1 MLATR
6 KKDRREPKMS
16 GTSAGKGIG
25 QKEGA
30 QGEAAKESQ
39 GRARR
44 KLLTPEEYADGILR
58 GDRVILAQAITLVES
73 TLPAHMALALGVI
86 EKCLPYTGNSIRIG
100 VTGIPGVGKS
110 TFIDAF
116 GSYLTETEGKRV
128 AVLAVDPTSRLT
140 GGSILADKTR
150 MKRLAARAD
159 AFIRPSPSGTSLG
172 GVARR
177 TREAIL
183 LCEAAGFDAIIVE
196 TVGVGQSETAVRS
209 MVDFFL
215 LLMIAGAGDELQGI
229 KRGIMEMVDAIAI
242 TKADGA
248 NREKAEL
255 ARKEFESAL
264 RLFPPTDTG
273 WTPQVLTCS
282 ALEGRGIKE
291 VWDMVLRHHETLE
304 KRGALARIRSE
315 QLASW
320 MHDTIRERLE
330 EGFYT
335 DEGVRESLPK
345 VESDV
350 VAGKISPF
358 AGAMRLLDIYFKK
371 LNPEGAL

>member
-1 MLATR
+1 MVATG
-6 KKDRREPKMS
+6 KKSRREPKM
-16 GTSAGKGIG
+16 GDTSVGKESR
-25 QKEGA
+25 QQRGA
-30 QGEAAKESQ
+30 QGETAKEAPL
-39 GRARR
+39 RARR
-44 KLLTPEEYADGILR
+44 KLLTPEEYAEGIIR
-58 GDRVILAQAITLVES
+58 GDRVVLAQAITLVES
-73 TLPAHMALALGVI
+73 TLPAHAELALGVI
-86 EKCLPYTGNSIRIG
+86 EKCLPRTGKSIRIG

-116 GSYLTETEGKRV
+116 GSYLAEVEGKRV

-150 MKRLAARAD
+150 MKRLAARVD

-183 LCEAAGFDAIIVE
+183 LCEAAGFNAIIVE

-255 ARKEFESAL
+255 TRKEFESAL
-264 RLFPPTDTG
+264 RLFPPTETG
-273 WTPQVLTCS
+273 WTPVVLTCS

-291 VWDMVLRHHETLE
+291 VWETVLKHHEVLS
-304 KRGALARIRSE
+304 KRGAIARIRSE

-335 DEGVRESLPK
+335 NECVRKNLSR
-345 VESDV
+345 VERDV
-350 VAGKISPF
+350 VSGKISPF
-358 AGAMRLLDIYFKK
+358 AGARKLLNIYFKK
-371 LNPEGAL
+371 SNPEEAL